1 MYPAFPPVDI
11 HTAYVLY
18 IPLLCTISLVLLYK
32 NRASCY
38 FFKPPF
44 LSTPYNPISLISVSK
59 TLLSLKL
66 PTPTVTKFPVYLPL

>member
-1 MYPAFPPVDI
+1 MSPAFPPVDI

-59 TLLSLKL
+59 TL
-66 PTPTVTKFPVYLPL
+66 FPFVDKMETSPKHPV

>member
-1 MYPAFPPVDI
+1 MSPAFPPVDI

-59 TLLSLKL
+59 TLFPLKEMQL
-66 PTPTVTKFPVYLPL
+66 YVPKVPVCLPL